1 MDKELKKQ
9 IISRYGNAISK
20 VYRMLHSNRYSMNG
34 GGNKLKISGVFASNC
49 HFCIRGSNNSVI
61 IEQGLTRMKNCRVIV
76 KGSHC
81 KIVVGRDSNLNN
93 TTLYIEND
101 NGKIYLGRHTT
112 ITGQT
117 ELAVIEG
124 KCITVGD
131 DCLFSSDITFRVGD
145 SHSILNAVTGERINP
160 SEDIYVANHVWIGH
174 SVKVLKGANIGS
186 NSIVA
191 TGAIVTNKHFP
202 AHCVVGGTPAKVL
215 KEGVDWCAER
225 I

>member
-1 MDKELKKQ
+1 M
-9 IISRYGNAISK
+9 
-20 VYRMLHSNRYSMNG
+20 
-34 GGNKLKISGVFASNC
+34 SGVFASHC
-49 HFCIRGSNNSVI
+49 HFSIHGTGNSVL
-61 IEQGLTRMKNCRVIV
+61 IEPGLTRMKNCRIIV
-76 KGSHC
+76 KGNGCS
-81 KIVVGRDSNLNN
+81 ILIGRDSNLNDV
-93 TTLYIEND
+93 TLYIED
-101 NGKIYLGRHTT
+101 DGGQIKLGKHTT
-112 ITGQT
+112 ITGKT

-124 KCITVGD
+124 RSIIVGD

-145 SHSILNAVTGERINP
+145 SHSILDNATRKRINP
-160 SEDIYVANHVWIGH
+160 SADITIEDYVWIGH

-191 TGAIVTNKHFP
+191 TGSIVTNKHFP